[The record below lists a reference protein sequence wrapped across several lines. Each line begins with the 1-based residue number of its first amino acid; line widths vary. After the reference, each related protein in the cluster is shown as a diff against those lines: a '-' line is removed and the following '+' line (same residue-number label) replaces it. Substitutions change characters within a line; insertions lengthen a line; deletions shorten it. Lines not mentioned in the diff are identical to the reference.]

1 MRETWNAAREYY
13 ALSNA
18 FKTYFSIYL
27 KPREGRYF
35 LVQVID
41 DLRGSVSVFEL
52 IRRFWLL
59 AGVDDAINRGRDYFL
74 GLHLRFDDEDLK
86 PLIRLGAVA
95 L

>member
-27 KPREGRYF
+27 KPR
-35 LVQVID
+35 
-41 DLRGSVSVFEL
+41 
-52 IRRFWLL
+52 
-59 AGVDDAINRGRDYFL
+59 
-74 GLHLRFDDEDLK
+74 DEDLK